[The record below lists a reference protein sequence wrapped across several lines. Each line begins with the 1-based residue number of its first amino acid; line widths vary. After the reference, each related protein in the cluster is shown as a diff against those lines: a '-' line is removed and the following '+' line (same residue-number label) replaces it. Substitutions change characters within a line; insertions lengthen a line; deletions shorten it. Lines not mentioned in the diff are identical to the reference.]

1 MDKRSLLR
9 VPKSSYMWMP
19 LLLALLFLS
28 AMSVPL
34 AVQASP
40 NVVEWLNN
48 EDPVE
53 KTPVDDVE
61 RAPVEEKSL
70 AGIIVQLIFYTL
82 LIVVMIYGLIKFL
95 AARQKNLQPNQAVKL
110 MGGTPLGN
118 NKSLQVVKIGSQMYL
133 LGVGDE
139 VTLIKEFSDAMEI
152 NNIEKDF
159 EQQQPA
165 LSKNLF
171 DLTKKKMEG
180 FSKKAQKNGFDQ
192 LFKQSLNKQKAQQQ
206 ALEDEFEKETQ
217 DKEGRPL

>member
-1 MDKRSLLR
+1 MNKSMFLHITLLMVVLFYAVMT
-9 VPKSSYMWMP
+9 VPMT
-19 LLLALLFLS
+19 AE
-28 AMSVPL
+28 
-34 AVQASP
+34 ASP

-48 EDPVE
+48 EEPEEKVPVE
-53 KTPVDDVE
+53 E
-61 RAPVEEKSL
+61 IENAPIKEKSL
-70 AGIIVQLIFYTL
+70 AGIIVQLILYTL
-82 LIVVMIYGLIKFL
+82 LIVAMIYGLIKFL

-118 NKSLQVVKIGSQMYL
+118 NKSLQVVKIGGHMYL

-139 VTLIKEFSDAMEI
+139 VTLIKEFSDGAEI

-165 LSKNLF
+165 LSKSLF
-171 DLTKKKMEG
+171 DLTKKKVVAY
-180 FSKKAQKNGFDQ
+180 SKKSQQNGFDQ

-206 ALEDEFEKETQ
+206 ALENEFEKETQ